1 MELQRFDGHFFALGY
16 FHLLGDSQLVIRR
29 THVSDRGVPA
39 AWIVEAF
46 YVVEDGRPRSLPGVE

>member
-16 FHLLGDSQLVIRR
+16 SHLLGDSQLVIRR

-46 YVVEDGRPRSLPGVE
+46 YVVEDGRPRRLPGVE

>member
-16 FHLLGDSQLVIRR
+16 SHLLGDSQLVIRR
-29 THVSDRGVPA
+29 THVSDREVPA

-46 YVVEDGRPRSLPGVE
+46 YVVEDGRPRRFPGVE